1 MTGRRVVVVGGG
13 LAGVT
18 AALQCADAGCEVTLF
33 EAKPWLGGLTYS
45 FRRGELS
52 VDNGQHVFLRCCD
65 RYLAFL
71 DRLGVADQVTLQPRL
86 DVPVRSAR
94 SGATARLQRSGLP
107 APLHLARSLAA
118 YRLLSPRERLGI
130 VTAALAM
137 RSVDPDDPKTDEQS
151 FGSWLAAKGQSP
163 RSVEALWELIGI
175 ATLNARADQASLALA
190 ATVFQQGLLDRA
202 DAGDVGWAMVPLGRL
217 HGEAMSA
224 ALASAGV
231 QVHSRRRV
239 IGVDSLPSG
248 WSVRTGTEDVV
259 ADAVVVA
266 VPPPVAEQVLP
277 DGVLGVPTGWAAAL
291 GSAPIVNVHV
301 VYDRQVLDEPFLAAV
316 DSPVQWVFDRTEQS
330 GLRDGQYVALSLSA
344 AQGIIDT
351 RTAVLRDQLLP
362 ELARLLPS
370 AARAGVEEVF
380 VTREREATFHP
391 APGTAR
397 FRPAQQ
403 TTAPGLYVAGAWTAT
418 GWPATM
424 EGAVRS
430 GEAAAAALLAQTARP
445 STAGRAA

>member
-18 AALQCADAGCEVTLF
+18 AALQCADAGCEVTLL

-71 DRLGVADQVTLQPRL
+71 DRLGVADQVTMQPRL

-107 APLHLARSLAA
+107 APLHLARSLAR

-137 RSVDPDDPKTDEQS
+137 RSVDPDDPSTDEQS

-202 DAGDVGWAMVPLGRL
+202 DAGDVGWATVPLGRL

-224 ALASAGV
+224 ALATAGV

-248 WSVRTGTEDVV
+248 WSVRTGSEDVV

-266 VPPPVAEQVLP
+266 VPPPAAEQVLP
-277 DGVLGVPTGWAAAL
+277 EGVLGVPAGWAAAL

-362 ELARLLPS
+362 ELARLLPQ

-403 TTAPGLYVAGAWTAT
+403 TAAPGLFVAGAWTAT

-430 GEAAAAALLAQTARP
+430 GEAAAAGLLAQTTRP

>member
-18 AALQCADAGCEVTLF
+18 AALRCADAGCEVTLF

-86 DVPVRSAR
+86 DVPVRSAQ

-107 APLHLARSLAA
+107 APLHLARSLAG

-137 RSVDPDDPKTDEQS
+137 RSVDADDPKTDEQS
-151 FGSWLAAKGQSP
+151 FGSWLAAKGQSA

-202 DAGDVGWAMVPLGRL
+202 DAGDVGWATVPLGRL

-239 IGVDSLPSG
+239 NGVDHLSSG

-259 ADAVVVA
+259 ADSVVVA
-266 VPPPVAEQVLP
+266 VPPPIAEQVLP
-277 DGVLGVPTGWAAAL
+277 DGVLGVPSGWAAAL

-301 VYDRQVLDEPFLAAV
+301 VYDSQVLDEPFLAAV

-403 TTAPGLYVAGAWTAT
+403 TTAPGLFVAGAWTAT

>member
-1 MTGRRVVVVGGG
+1 
-13 LAGVT
+13 
-18 AALQCADAGCEVTLF
+18 
-33 EAKPWLGGLTYS
+33 
-45 FRRGELS
+45 
-52 VDNGQHVFLRCCD
+52 
-65 RYLAFL
+65 
-71 DRLGVADQVTLQPRL
+71 
-86 DVPVRSAR
+86 
-94 SGATARLQRSGLP
+94 
-107 APLHLARSLAA
+107 
-118 YRLLSPRERLGI
+118 
-130 VTAALAM
+130 
-137 RSVDPDDPKTDEQS
+137 
-151 FGSWLAAKGQSP
+151 
-163 RSVEALWELIGI
+163 
-175 ATLNARADQASLALA
+175 
-190 ATVFQQGLLDRA
+190 
-202 DAGDVGWAMVPLGRL
+202 
-217 HGEAMSA
+217 MSA

-231 QVHSRRRV
+231 RVHTRRRV
-239 IGVDSLPSG
+239 NGMEALPSG
-248 WSVRTGTEDVV
+248 WSLRTGSEDVV

-277 DGVLGVPTGWAAAL
+277 AGVLGVPAGWAAAL

-301 VYDRQVLDEPFLAAV
+301 VYDRRVLDEPFLAAV
-316 DSPVQWVFDRTEQS
+316 DSPVQWVFDRTGQS

-362 ELARLLPS
+362 ELARLLPP